1 MIAGRRLSR
10 CRLHSAKQHR
20 DDQEKRSGRQ
30 THGRP
35 PPASRPRCRPPRP
48 PDTFASQLS
57 SLGQANAG
65 HHWVPRWR
73 SRRGDP
79 VGRCLQER
87 RACWPIC
94 CISAPHW
101 LTPLFG
107 SPTGARSASRGS
119 SGRLG
124 SACRRPAPGT
134 ADCSVTPTC
143 GGGDARFRR
152 KLSASADMPTPAVA
166 GRSAARPPQ
175 WKHHRR
181 RQLGS
186 LAGGQVAWAALG
198 DCPRAQ
204 AGMFNP
210 DAAPIS
216 TFMPS
221 LETGAGSLKITS
233 ITAPVAQKKPQ
244 TQ

>member
-35 PPASRPRCRPPRP
+35 PPASRPRCRPPP
-48 PDTFASQLS
+48 AHPTPFASQLS

-65 HHWVPRWR
+65 VPRWR